1 MQYIKS
7 FKAAEVGK
15 LSGRFFKDDADMLA
29 KLVSVLWNLSVSW
42 GVFLNA
48 CKFAKLK
55 PISEKEKKA
64 DPSNYRPISLLPV
77 VSKIIEKVVVHGQ
90 INAFLSD

>member
-1 MQYIKS
+1 MQDIKS
-7 FKAAEVGK
+7 FKATEVGK

-29 KLVSVLWNLSVSW
+29 KLVSVLWNLSVSR

-55 PISEKEKKA
+55 PIFEKGKKA